1 MLTKIFTALL
11 LGAGLLWSGGAGAQ
25 RLDFDSLPLEHAIKT
40 VRGTGARQLAVFSD
54 PDCPYCLVLER
65 DTLGKI
71 DNVTIYTFLY
81 PLPGHPDAARKSML
95 IWCAADRAQAWA
107 DWMQRRVLPAPRA
120 CVPPLTENFRLG
132 RKLAVRA
139 TPTLILPQGELLLG
153 AVDAETLE
161 LKLNPSP

>member
-1 MLTKIFTALL
+1 MLTKTPTALL
-11 LGAGLLWSGGAGAQ
+11 LAASLSWTGAASAQ
-25 RLDFDSLPLEHAIKT
+25 RIDFASLPLEHAIKT
-40 VRGTGARQLAVFSD
+40 VHGDGARQLAVFSD

-65 DTLGKI
+65 ETLNKI

-81 PLPGHPDAARKSML
+81 PLPGHPDAARKSTL

-120 CVPPLTENFRLG
+120 CVPPLTANFKLG

-139 TPTLILPQGELLLG
+139 TPTLILPLGELVLG
-153 AVDAETLE
+153 AVDAGTLE
-161 LKLNPSP
+161 LKLNQSP